1 MKNKIFISRCKNYK
15 KNDIKAIILEG
26 LNELGGPDKYIFKKQ
41 KICIKPNLLLP
52 ASPDKAITTHP
63 VFIEAVI
70 EILAEHTGKPENIII
85 ADSFAPG
92 VPKTRSIS
100 NILFSET

>member
-15 KNDIKAIILEG
+15 KNDIKSIILEG
-26 LNELGGPDKYIFKKQ
+26 LNELGGPGKFINKKQ

-52 ASPDKAITTHP
+52 ASPDKGITTHP

-70 EILAEHTGKPENIII
+70 EVLADHTGKPENIII

-92 VPKTRSIS
+92 VPFTRSGIEK
-100 NILFSET
+100 IYVLP